1 MFWSCPVFSDI
12 GTTTKCSFS
21 NFNNLIVK
29 TIRSFALN
37 FYEVIVDEADQNYIF
52 TENWTGRRL
61 LRTKFFICMKL
72 WCYYI
77 LHYRIKVFAQFF
89 LYSTVSLCCKICVSV
104 NTDQLSHHRNRPHQ
118 LSPHR
123 NWERI
128 I

>member
-61 LRTKFFICMKL
+61 LRTKFFTCIRTEML
-72 WCYYI
+72 
-77 LHYRIKVFAQFF
+77 LQRTGMGEEFFTLNF
-89 LYSTVSLCCKICVSV
+89 LYVSNLYFYRELDRAKNS
-104 NTDQLSHHRNRPHQ
+104 SH
-118 LSPHR
+118 
-123 NWERI
+123 
-128 I
+128 